1 MATNPQTILN
11 QTVPVADQPT
21 AQQPDPTASQINQT
35 VPVSQLPGVGSSQQ
49 VPGNLLPS
57 LSPFQQQNQLLST
70 AAPGQPTQPGLLAL
84 AQSPQ
89 AQPYYQLV
97 PFMAAL
103 EQQPQITLPQY
114 GDPALAGIQQKLLAQ
129 QQSNPALSG
138 KQLVSPT
145 SVLAKTQSPMSVG
158 DFIAA
163 AGQGLW
169 QENIV
174 QPVQDYINTWKR
186 DPTQGLLETIGGVA
200 VTAGLIGLEAITAGG
215 ATPFIFGALAALQ
228 APNLIQSW
236 GQEITNPSDQNLVR
250 AVVSTGSAAIAVGS
264 PVRAFKGM
272 GVARNLL
279 EAQINLRQDA
289 VTADRVA
296 ALITGVREAGAGIPG
311 IKTGAALGQQ
321 METLDYNNVEAL
333 RNQLEKRG
341 IDLADEGNAGAQLL
355 GHAQTLEK
363 LRNDVE
369 QGHLSGD
376 AEAVGEALGEIKKLG
391 PELRSA
397 MLSTAYHYNF
407 LPSTPYAHVPLAPIQ
422 GIEAEVQQ
430 TLNTNFN
437 AIYGMVRRMH
447 SGIGLQ
453 GPSDMAHA
461 NIASIE
467 EAKGLDRAAGT
478 PYDTGNR
485 IELAWQRMREA
496 VGVKDD
502 AQEEKILQ
510 ALEEPEKWAQLSPE
524 EQAYGQKLRDFFDS
538 MTAGELKY
546 GYIAHPL
553 QGRVPYAFTGPAL
566 KEEERAQRI
575 LETQAERPHP
585 VEPKPYGSRSRQ
597 WKMAVDELT
606 GEVDFTAKTRSQIL
620 ADEIAKQEKYEQTHE
635 HRQILN
641 EHGDEIRKWRRQY
654 GQHKPTAKK
663 ANAQK
668 AATVLDEAK
677 QRLGDT
683 ASQLVQMKNSDL
695 KAIQKAL
702 PLERELVTG
711 AEAVRRAFRSHTNRM
726 QRAAFGEALQVHSN
740 MAVQKLQQ
748 IFKDLPMTHWGAAMV
763 LPKFHGENPMPDVLP
778 ETVWEASGNI
788 EDAARKMG
796 YFPIHP
802 GTGAK
807 GDLNYHP
814 ALYGHGKLANEIAK
828 ATNQATSAEMQ
839 ADFLNGMYKV
849 GGVAKRFIMYNPVY
863 HLLNVAGRAIAFV
876 ASDPA
881 IAGAALKSVV
891 QNPLKEIQTLHGDA
905 TAYADLM
912 EESAMAGMVHATQW
926 NVGDKVRRMLRE
938 EDGQPSF
945 FGAVRTAVGA
955 LNNIHK
961 DVAERGLW
969 QVVDQLQLA
978 GYLYSKQRFL
988 EKGITEFEARQLA
1001 AQYANNLGGMVNP
1014 LYMSRLWRQ
1023 LKGMVFFA
1031 PSYWSTFLHSL
1042 QSVMPGSARLSQIVN
1057 DRTGGRFAALAS
1069 VPLRA
1074 IDHRSRI
1081 ELVRAQRDW
1090 MVTYLAATA
1099 VSMDMM
1105 NVMFSGH
1112 HLWENEPG
1120 HEWDVDVTNMP
1131 GIGGTQ
1137 TSPSGEVR
1145 RAYITSVPFFR
1156 QGVDVGNAIGLGH
1169 DWGFGHVFGDQTWQQ
1184 QDAMHKASMA
1194 AGALLDGVRRTAST
1208 KIGQIPQ
1215 VAYGLATG
1223 EELTSRIGQG
1233 TQVQIDRPLALASL
1247 APGGYQFERM
1257 WKTYQ
1262 QDTQLYTP
1270 GSPQYQQAQQQFQQA
1285 AAGFLPSMLM
1295 NQSGFP
1301 SVYHMG
1307 VEKPSIDDSKFDNWV
1322 TQRQASQQRLTT
1334 YSNEVFTG
1342 QVSPLEYAR
1351 HKHEEQIKMLQL
1363 DADTWGSSPTPDAS
1377 SAVVSSLSAAY
1388 TALSQQF
1395 GLDAPG
1401 LSDQDWF
1408 VAYDA
1413 FLPAWNQLLQSAPP
1427 ATRAAWWEHDT
1438 AQWTDAD
1445 YLEWEARELKDALA
1459 ASIDG
1464 QGGNYIRAYQNQ
1476 IFRIKPTLTVQQYT
1490 DLENADPMYSAYRTM
1505 LTSMGQTSVL
1515 GAFVSAFSSPYTKT
1529 YVAPQGTT
1537 LDEAQTLAQDTGQVV
1552 IRPEQAQAQAQRA
1565 RQVATDQGVAQSGGQ
1580 AGASPEFQQEEQA
1593 ALQAAQTGIPENQ

>member
-1 MATNPQTILN
+1 MATDPQTLLN
-11 QTVPVADQPT
+11 QTVPVQSQPT
-21 AQQPDPTASQINQT
+21 AQQPTPQQVNQT
-35 VPVSQLPGVGSSQQ
+35 VPISQLPGVASSSQSSQ
-49 VPGNLLPS
+49 NA
-57 LSPFQQQNQLLST
+57 FQAQNQLLST
-70 AAPGQPTQPGLLAL
+70 AAPGQPTQPGLLSL
-84 AQSPQ
+84 ASAPQ

-97 PFMAAL
+97 PFLASL

-129 QQSNPALSG
+129 QQSNPLLSG
-138 KQLVSPT
+138 KQLANPVSM
-145 SVLAKTQSPMSVG
+145 LAKTQSPMSVG
-158 DFIAA
+158 DFVAA

-169 QENIV
+169 QQNVV
-174 QPVQDYINTWKR
+174 QPVQDYIETWKR

-200 VTAGLIGLEAITAGG
+200 VTAGLVGLEAVTGG
-215 ATPFIFGALAALQ
+215 AATPFIFGALAALQ

-236 GQEITNPSDQNLVR
+236 GQEITNPSDQHLVQ

-264 PVRAFKGM
+264 PVRAFKGV
-272 GVARNLL
+272 GIARNLL
-279 EAQINLRQDA
+279 ESQINLRQGA
-289 VTADRVA
+289 ITADRVA
-296 ALITGVREAGAGIPG
+296 ALLTGFREAGAGIPG
-311 IKTGAALGQQ
+311 IKTGAALAQQ
-321 METLDYNNVEAL
+321 METLDVNDVESL
-333 RNQLEKRG
+333 QKQLEGRG
-341 IDLADEGNAGAQLL
+341 VDLADEKSPAAQLVK
-355 GHAQTLEK
+355 HAQVLEK
-363 LRNDVE
+363 LRGDVE
-369 QGHLSGD
+369 AAHDSGD
-376 AEAVGEALGEIKKLG
+376 NEALGEALGEIKKLG
-391 PELRSA
+391 PDLRSA
-397 MLSTAYHYNF
+397 MLSTAYHYNL
-407 LPSTPYAHVPLAPIQ
+407 LPSTPYAHVPLGPVK
-422 GIEAEVQQ
+422 GVEAEVQQ
-430 TLNTNFN
+430 TLNTNYN

-447 SGIGLQ
+447 AGIGLQ
-453 GPSDMAHA
+453 GPSDMAHT

-485 IELAWQRMREA
+485 IELAWQSMREA
-496 VGVKDD
+496 AGIADD
-502 AQEEKILQ
+502 TQEEKILQ
-510 ALEEPEKWAQLSPE
+510 ALEEPDKWDHLSPE
-524 EQAYGQKLRDFFDS
+524 EQAYGQKLRDFFDA

-566 KEEERAQRI
+566 KEDEQAQRI

-597 WKMAVDELT
+597 WKMAIDEQT
-606 GEVDFTAKTRSQIL
+606 GEVDFTTRTRSKIL
-620 ADEIAKQEKYEQTHE
+620 ADQAKQQTEYEQTHE
-635 HRQILN
+635 HRQMLADH
-641 EHGDEIRKWRRQY
+641 EDRIRTWRRQY
-654 GQHKPTAKK
+654 GQHASKKRQAKGTGSQAK
-663 ANAQK
+663 ADA
-668 AATVLDEAK
+668 VLNEA
-677 QRLGDT
+677 RAYLGDI
-683 ASQLVQMKNSDL
+683 AADLVQMKNSEL
-695 KAIQKAL
+695 KAIKKAA
-702 PLERELVTG
+702 PLEKELVTG
-711 AEAVRRAFRSHTNRM
+711 AEAVRRAFRSHVTRM
-726 QRAAFGEALQVHSN
+726 QRAAFGEALQTHSN
-740 MAVQKLQQ
+740 LAVQKLQQ
-748 IFKDLPMTHWGAAMV
+748 IFNDLPMKSWGAAMV

-778 ETVWEASGNI
+778 ETVWEAAGNI
-788 EDAARKMG
+788 EEAARKMG

-802 GTGAK
+802 GTGSK

-814 ALYGHGKLANEIAK
+814 ALYGHGELANKIAK
-828 ATNQATSAEMQ
+828 ATNQATSSQMQ
-839 ADFLNGMYKV
+839 ADFLDGLSKV
-849 GGVAKRFIMYNPVY
+849 GGVFKRFVMYNPVY

-876 ASDPA
+876 VSDPA
-881 IAGAALKSVV
+881 VAGAALKAVV

-905 TAYADLM
+905 AAYADLM

-926 NVGDKVRRMLRE
+926 NVGEKVRRMLRE

-945 FGAVRTAVGA
+945 FGAVRTAIGA
-955 LNNIHK
+955 MNNVHK

-988 EKGITEFEARQLA
+988 GKGIDEFQARQLA

-1042 QSVMPGSARLSQIVN
+1042 QSVMPGSARLSQVVN
-1057 DRTGGRFAALAS
+1057 DRAGGRFAALAT

-1090 MVTYLAATA
+1090 MVTYLASTA
-1099 VSMDMM
+1099 VAMDMM

-1112 HLWENEPG
+1112 HLWDNEPG
-1120 HEWDVDVTNMP
+1120 HEWDVDVTNLP
-1131 GIGGTQ
+1131 GVGGAQ

-1145 RAYITSVPFFR
+1145 RAYITSMPFFR
-1156 QGVDVGNAIGLGH
+1156 QGVDIGNAIGLGH
-1169 DWGFGHVFGDQTWQQ
+1169 DWGFGHVFGDATWQQ
-1184 QDAMHKASMA
+1184 QDALHKASMA
-1194 AGALLDGVRRTAST
+1194 AGALLDGARRTAST

-1215 VAYGLATG
+1215 VAYGLSTG
-1223 EELTSRIGQG
+1223 EELTSRLGQG
-1233 TQVQIDRPLALASL
+1233 TQVQVDRPAALVEL
-1247 APGGYQFERM
+1247 APGGYQLERI

-1262 QDTQLYTP
+1262 QDAQLYPP
-1270 GSPQYQQAQQQFQQA
+1270 GTPQYQQAQQQFQQA
-1285 AAGFLPSMLM
+1285 AAGFLPSMLL

-1307 VEKPSIDDSKFDNWV
+1307 VEKPSIDDSKYENWI
-1322 TQRQASQQRLTT
+1322 TQRDASHQRMAT

-1342 QVSPLEYAR
+1342 QVSPIEYSR

-1363 DADTWGSSPTPDAS
+1363 DADTWASSPTPDGS

-1395 GLDAPG
+1395 GLDKPG

-1408 VAYDA
+1408 EAYDA
-1413 FLPAWNQLLQSAPP
+1413 FLPAWDQLLQAAPP
-1427 ATRAAWWEHDT
+1427 ASRAAWWEHST
-1438 AQWTDAD
+1438 GQWTDAD
-1445 YLEWEARELKDALA
+1445 YLEWEARELRDSLA

-1476 IFRIKPTLTVQQYT
+1476 LFRVKPTLTVQQYT
-1490 DLENADPMYSAYRTM
+1490 DLENSDPYYSAYKTM
-1505 LTSMGQTSVL
+1505 LSSMGQTSVL

-1529 YVAPQGTT
+1529 YIPPAGTT
-1537 LDEAQTLAQDTGQVV
+1537 LDEAQTLAEDTGQVV

-1565 RQVATDQGVAQSGGQ
+1565 RQVATSPDVAQSGGQ
-1580 AGASPEFQQEEQA
+1580 AAASPEFQQEEQA
-1593 ALQAAQTGIPENQ
+1593 ALQAAQTGTPEAQ